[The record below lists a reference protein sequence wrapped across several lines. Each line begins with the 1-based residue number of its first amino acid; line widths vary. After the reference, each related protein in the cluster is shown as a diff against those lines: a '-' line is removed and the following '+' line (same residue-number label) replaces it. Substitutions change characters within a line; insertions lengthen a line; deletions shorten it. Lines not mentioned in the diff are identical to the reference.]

1 MAKLAFFISLL
12 ALGVAVLAYQE
23 ASKDLGKKIEAVRQ
37 EAADG
42 LARLERTLR
51 PADTPKP
58 KP

>member
-12 ALGVAVLAYQE
+12 ALGVALLAYQE
-23 ASKDLGKKIEAVRQ
+23 ASKDLGRKIEAVRQ

-42 LARLERTLR
+42 LARLEKTLR
-51 PADTPKP
+51 PPEAPKP